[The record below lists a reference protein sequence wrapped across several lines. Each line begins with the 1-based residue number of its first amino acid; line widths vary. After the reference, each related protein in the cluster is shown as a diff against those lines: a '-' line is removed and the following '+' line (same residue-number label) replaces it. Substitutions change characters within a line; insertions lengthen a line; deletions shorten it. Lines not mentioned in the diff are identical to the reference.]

1 MIRIFTLYQVLLVLQ
16 FDPYEIGPWS
26 MGEITAEI
34 PFEKI
39 KDLLKEN
46 LPFKVD

>member
-1 MIRIFTLYQVLLVLQ
+1 
-16 FDPYEIGPWS
+16 

-39 KDLLKEN
+39 KDILKDDIFH
-46 LPFKVD
+46 LKVEIKTNGKQFNNSCCK